1 MIPQI
6 NSKKIKYI
14 LIGILFVVYFL
25 YFALLNRYYIL
36 YLEQNQLFIWSLDFF
51 KEQFSLPGGLP
62 LYLGS
67 FFTQFFISS
76 WIGAFIYT
84 LNAFA
89 VFVLSFYIFRKHY
102 IENIVLS
109 FVPVWLLAILQS
121 NESFA
126 FGQAAGFL
134 LLLSYFA
141 LYVSINKSRSRY
153 FLFFAGWP
161 FFFLLTGGFSISL
174 VLLCVL
180 HEIFFRKEKKRFIIT
195 VFYVITGILIPYLSS
210 QLIFYIQPDKIYTY
224 PVVYEFHSIFLF
236 ALILL
241 FVWTPLVLLT
251 GLISDKVK
259 SLKTRLLPWN
269 ITNVLAGLVI
279 IVMMAFV
286 VYKRAY
292 NKMADLMLGVD
303 HYVQQGEWNKVLK
316 ISDRYPGY
324 NTLVIYYTD
333 LALYKSG
340 KLLDKMFNYP
350 QIGSQG
356 LRLKWQRN
364 LNLFFGGEVFSQL
377 AYNNESIHWAF
388 ESLVAKGMNPR
399 SLKKLAVGF
408 TVNGNYDIAGKYLSL
423 LDRTLF
429 YRKWAERHIRYLY
442 NPDLGEEDPE
452 ITQYR
457 DLLVRSNFFSE
468 VNGLNLQDLLKSH
481 PENRM
486 AYEYLLASLLLDR
499 NLDVFAKVVLDL
511 KYHGYSRM
519 PLHIE
524 EALIFYNFY
533 EHQKVIPEGYSFS
546 QETIN
551 RFNDYARTYTMF
563 RTDRKVA
570 AYELGKKYGKTYW
583 YYLQFHNN

>member
-6 NSKKIKYI
+6 NSKKIRYI

-25 YFALLNRYYIL
+25 YFALLNRYHIL
-36 YLEQNQLFIWSLDFF
+36 YLEQNQLFIWSLDFL

-89 VFVLSFYIFRKHY
+89 VFVLSFYIFKKHFF
-102 IENIVLS
+102 ENIVLS

-126 FGQAAGFL
+126 FGQALGFL

-210 QLIFYIQPDKIYTY
+210 QLIFYIQPDEIYTY
-224 PVVYEFHSIFLF
+224 PVMYEFHSIFLF
-236 ALILL
+236 ALILI
-241 FVWTPLVLLT
+241 FVWTPLILLT
-251 GLISDKVK
+251 GLILNKVK
-259 SLKTRLLPWN
+259 SLKNRLSWN
-269 ITNVLAGLVI
+269 ITNVLAGLII

-333 LALYKSG
+333 LALYQSG

-481 PENRM
+481 PENSM

>member
-6 NSKKIKYI
+6 NSKKIRYI
-14 LIGILFVVYFL
+14 LIGVLFVVYFL
-25 YFALLNRYYIL
+25 YFALLNRYHIL
-36 YLEQNQLFIWSLDFF
+36 YLEQNQLFVWSLDFL

-89 VFVLSFYIFRKHY
+89 VFVLSFYIFKKHY
-102 IENIVLS
+102 FENIVLS

-153 FLFFAGWP
+153 SLFFAGWP

-180 HEIFFRKEKKRFIIT
+180 HEIFFRKEKIRFIIT
-195 VFYVITGILIPYLSS
+195 VFYIITGILIPYLSS
-210 QLIFYIQPDKIYTY
+210 HLIFYIQPDKIYTY

-499 NLDVFAKVVLDL
+499 NLDVLAKVVLDL

-570 AYELGKKYGKTYW
+570 AYELGKKYGNTYW